1 MNRSRYALGA
11 MFLGALGVQVTHKEF
26 FDRLVPGYLDKYRA
40 EVAVGTRG
48 LLGLTGF
55 SFLVPRLR
63 LVARYGALG
72 VLLPSLPEAVNQV
85 RQPDRMREGGVPPR
99 VAIARIPVQLVVI
112 AVVIRAS
119 RRPT

>member
-1 MNRSRYALGA
+1 MSRGVEMNRSRYALGA

-85 RQPDRMREGGVPPR
+85 RQPDRMREGGSPR
-99 VAIARIPVQLVVI
+99 GWPLRALIPI
-112 AVVIRAS
+112 CRNTSAA
-119 RRPT
+119 